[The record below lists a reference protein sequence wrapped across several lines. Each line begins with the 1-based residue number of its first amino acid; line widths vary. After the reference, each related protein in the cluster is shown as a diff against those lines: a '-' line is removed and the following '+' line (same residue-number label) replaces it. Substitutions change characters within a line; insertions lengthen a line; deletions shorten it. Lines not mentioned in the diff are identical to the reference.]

1 MGFQNQLLDY
11 SPLNSINVNQLI
23 VRAIVSLAIILVG
36 IFLGKIVNF
45 GLKKLSQKLELN
57 KKIRGSFIE
66 LFLVVIKWSIYII
79 FISIGLNKLEIP
91 TLTNFF
97 TGILIT
103 IPAFT
108 GALVLL
114 AIGFII
120 AIYLRDVIEDA
131 EVTGWDLISK
141 VVFYFVLFLFGVYA
155 LKTALISFNENTSNL
170 IIIILTAVISSSLA
184 YIFVKKE
191 MKRSYQEGK

>member
-1 MGFQNQLLDY
+1 MGIYNQLGGY
-11 SPLNSINVNQLI
+11 SPLNNIDVNQLI
-23 VRAIVSLAIILVG
+23 VRGIISIGIILVG
-36 IFLGKIVNF
+36 IFLGAIVNF
-45 GLKKLSQKLELN
+45 SLKKLSQKLELN

-66 LFLVVIKWSIYII
+66 LFLVVIRWSIYII
-79 FISIGLNKLEIP
+79 FISIGLNRLEIP

-97 TGILIT
+97 TNILIT

-120 AIYLRDVIEDA
+120 AIYLREVIEDA

-141 VVFYFVLFLFGVYA
+141 VVFYFVLYLFGVYA
-155 LKTALISFNENTSNL
+155 LKTALISFSENTSNL

-191 MKRSYQEGK
+191 LKRNYEERK

>member
-1 MGFQNQLLDY
+1 M
-11 SPLNSINVNQLI
+11 
-23 VRAIVSLAIILVG
+23 G

-155 LKTALISFNENTSNL
+155 LKTALISLFFSH
-170 IIIILTAVISSSLA
+170 ISTACLPFSA
-184 YIFVKKE
+184 HND
-191 MKRSYQEGK
+191 